1 MEEKEN
7 NELTII
13 ADDGTE
19 ELFKIL
25 FFYDNPERDN
35 KRFYFL
41 YREETPGRSG
51 RDVQHLHGRS
61 KNLGGK
67 EIIYSLLLPYC
78 ARIIQPRESETV
90 KWQKIK

>member
-41 YREETPGRSG
+41 YREETPE
-51 RDVQHLHGRS
+51 DVIV
-61 KNLGGK
+61 LGTSDG
-67 EIIYSLLLPYC
+67 EHFEYC
-78 ARIIQPRESETV
+78 TYMDDPKISEAR
-90 KWQKIK
+90 K